1 MKPTSRQKLR
11 VVTLRLAITAIL
23 ASPALAENADQIL
36 RQMSDTL
43 AGSQH
48 FTVKAHRTMD
58 AALTPGGIAVAD
70 ARIEAAVQRPNRLC
84 AHSVGG
90 GDARR
95 FVFDGRTLT
104 LHDEKNNL
112 YASVPMRKSLDGLV
126 DALDEDYG
134 VTLPLA
140 EFIMSNPY
148 KDLRHQADTVT
159 YLGRATHRTGVFS
172 SGVECHRLALS
183 GKLADA
189 ELWVGVADHLP
200 YRLVAT
206 FKKHP
211 DRPQLKAEFS
221 SWNLGA
227 NISEK
232 DFAFVPPE
240 GATKIEMV
248 KQQKN

>member
-1 MKPTSRQKLR
+1 
-11 VVTLRLAITAIL
+11 
-23 ASPALAENADQIL
+23 
-36 RQMSDTL
+36 
-43 AGSQH
+43 
-48 FTVKAHRTMD
+48 MD
-58 AALTPGGIAVAD
+58 AALTAGGFAVAD
-70 ARIEAAVQRPNRLC
+70 ARIEATVQRPNRLT

-104 LHDEKNNL
+104 LHDEKKNL
-112 YASVPMRKSLDGLV
+112 YATVPMRKSLDGLV

-140 EFIMSNPY
+140 EFILSNPY
-148 KDLRHQADTVT
+148 KDLRHQAETVS

-172 SGVECHRLALS
+172 AGVECHRLALA

-189 ELWVGVADHLP
+189 ELWVGVTDHLP

-211 DRPQLKAEFS
+211 DRPQLKADFS
-221 SWNLGA
+221 SWNLAA
-227 NISEK
+227 NPSGK
-232 DFAFVPPE
+232 DFTFVPPK
-240 GATKIEMV
+240 GATKIEMR
-248 KQQKN
+248 KQEKN